1 MTPSNKNI
9 DEKQIPNSRAH
20 RHLVTTFS
28 KHSTSPAIGWDKT
41 LSTQLY
47 SARLTRQEKD
57 EDSTDM
63 HGLFGGASW
72 IASSFAKELTM

>member
-1 MTPSNKNI
+1 M
-9 DEKQIPNSRAH
+9 
-20 RHLVTTFS
+20 L
-28 KHSTSPAIGWDKT
+28 PATGGNKT

-47 SARLTRQEKD
+47 SARLTRHEKD
-57 EDSTDM
+57 EDSMDM